1 MCIFTRARS
10 RMSHRA
16 KRANR
21 LKNAREAALFGAR
34 VPARRD
40 VARYRFAHIYSRAC
54 VAHVFACVAR
64 EARRGYCT
72 IQINVLNRG
81 LRLLSWLY
89 RRFFSVWQAARLSC
103 ALRLVRF
110 PSTRYQR
117 RERQRI
123 SGARRRRIRP
133 NARVLDAYF
142 LIALSS
148 SCISPSRSASAVSCF
163 TSPIDSASA
172 SILGSMT
179 TRRAL

>member
-16 KRANR
+16 SDKTPKKRSRNGTIR
-21 LKNAREAALFGAR
+21 RARPGAT
-34 VPARRD
+34 RRR
-40 VARYRFAHIYSRAC
+40 AYRFAHIYSRAC
-54 VAHVFACVAR
+54 AVHVFACVAR